1 MSLRS
6 LKRVVDRIAG
16 KVPLRTALIVP
27 FVLQIMGTVGLVG
40 YFSFRNGQ
48 QAVSDLAS
56 QLRHELTSRIE
67 ERLKTYTEAPHTINR
82 LNAIAFAQGNM
93 DVDNAK
99 GEYQFWQQ
107 VQIFPAVSYIYCGS
121 QSGASLGVGKFAADR
136 PIQLRFS
143 NASTDYKHYTYNLDT
158 RGSRTQL
165 AQKGTKKFDPRTR
178 PWYKM
183 ALTAGQPTWSEIY
196 LAFSTLLPTLT
207 ASTPVYNTTDNS
219 LIGVCATDLFL
230 PQEMSQFL
238 KSLKIGKTGSAF
250 ILERSGLLV
259 STSTKESMTF
269 DSGENTKRLK
279 ATESGNAT
287 VRATAQYLRDRFGDF
302 QTIHKSQQLDFSIDG
317 KRQFVQVLPFKD
329 KWGLDWLIVI
339 VVPEADFMDQI
350 HANSRTTIL
359 LCIAASFVGVA
370 ICILTAR
377 WISQPILG
385 LSKSAKALARGEW
398 EQTVEIN
405 RSGDLGELAE
415 SFNSMAHQ
423 LGASFTEMKAL
434 NEALSQSESRLK
446 QFLDAVPVGV
456 TVHDA
461 TGQIY
466 YANQTA
472 QQLLGIEVL
481 PEAKVEQLAHVYQ
494 VYRAG
499 TEQLYPTEGLP
510 LVRSLQGE
518 QVKADDLELHQP
530 DKIIPLE
537 IFSTPIFDE
546 TGQVVYAIAAFND
559 ISERK
564 QGEKLLADYN
574 QTLEK
579 QVAERT
585 FALEREIIERKRAE
599 EMAQAAN
606 QAKSTFLANMSH
618 ELRTPLNAILG
629 FSQLIS
635 RSRNLPSEHQE
646 NLGIVIRNGEHLLTL
661 INQVLDLSKIEAG
674 RITLNE
680 MSFNLYRL
688 LNDLEDMFQLKA
700 DDKGL
705 QLQFDRTPDVPEY
718 ISTDEVKLRQVLI
731 NLLSNAIKFTFQG
744 GVFLKVKTLTG
755 ASPVPEMNSGTQRD
769 QKSGRYL
776 SRRWNSE
783 FTSELGSAEEET
795 SQPRAP
801 TVKREETSTNPQ
813 LPITNY
819 QSPITHYQLQFEV
832 EDTGSG
838 IAPDELDT
846 LFEAFVQTQT
856 GQQSSEGTGLGLSIV
871 HSFVQ
876 LMGGEIS
883 VSSQVGKGTVFKFD
897 IKVSVVEAADIKR
910 QQPTRQVVALEPNQ
924 PSYRILVVD
933 DRWYNRQLLIKL
945 LSPLGFDVQDA
956 GNGQEALA
964 IWDRWEPHLIF
975 MDMRMP
981 VMDGYEATK
990 RIKANIKGQATAVLA
1005 LTASTLEEERAIVL
1019 SAGCDDYIR
1028 KPFKEADIFEA
1039 IRNHIGVR
1047 YIYEQPTTAPTS
1059 TETDSDALTP
1069 AALAALPSDLVT
1081 NLHQSISELDVEL
1094 MQSYI
1099 AQIGKLNAPLANALA
1114 ALAKKFQ
1121 YEQLLKLTQ
1130 PSAEEK

>member
-1 MSLRS
+1 MSLRP
-6 LKRVVDRIAG
+6 LKRVVAQVAG

-48 QAVSDLAS
+48 QAVSNLAS

-67 ERLKTYTEAPHTINR
+67 ERLKTYTEAPHAINR
-82 LNAIAFAQGNM
+82 LNAIALAQGDI
-93 DVDNAK
+93 DVDEAK
-99 GEYQFWQQ
+99 GESTFWQQ
-107 VQIFPAVSYIYCGS
+107 IQIFPAVSYIYCGS
-121 QSGASLGVGKFAADR
+121 QSDAFLGVGKFAGDR
-136 PIQLRFS
+136 PVQLRFS
-143 NASTDYKHYTYNLDT
+143 NASTGYKHYIYDLDG

-165 AQKGTKKFDPRTR
+165 TQKDTKKYKPHTR
-178 PWYKM
+178 PWYKV
-183 ALTAGQPTWSEIY
+183 AVATGQPAWSEIY
-196 LAFSTLLPTLT
+196 LDFTTLLPTVT
-207 ASTPVYNTTDNS
+207 ASMPVYSMIDNS
-219 LIGVCATDLFL
+219 LIGVCATDFFL

-250 ILERSGLLV
+250 IMERSGFLV
-259 STSTKESMTF
+259 STSTEEPMTVG
-269 DSGENTKRLK
+269 SGENAKRLL
-279 ATESGNAT
+279 ATESDNAA

-302 QTIHKSQQLDFSIDG
+302 NQLQNSQQLDFSRDG
-317 KRQFVQVLPFKD
+317 KQQFVQILPFKD
-329 KWGLDWLIVI
+329 DWGLDWLIVI
-339 VVPEADFMDQI
+339 VVPEADFMEQI
-350 HANSRTTIL
+350 HANTRITIL
-359 LCIAASFVGVA
+359 LCIAALIVGII

-377 WISQPILG
+377 WIVRPILM
-385 LSKSAKALARGEW
+385 LSQSAKALARGEW
-398 EQTVEIN
+398 EQTVEIQ
-405 RSGDLGELAE
+405 RSGDLGELAK

-423 LGASFTEMKAL
+423 LRASFTEMKSL
-434 NEALSQSESRLK
+434 NEALLQSESRLK

-466 YANQTA
+466 YANRTA

-481 PEAKVEQLAHVYQ
+481 PEARAEQLAQAYH

-499 TEQLYPTEGLP
+499 TEQLYPTEQLP

-537 IFSTPIFDE
+537 IFTTPIFDE
-546 TGQVVYAIAAFND
+546 TGKVVYAIAAFYD
-559 ISERK
+559 ITERK
-564 QGEKLLADYN
+564 QAEKLLADYN

-585 FALEREIIERKRAE
+585 FELEREIVERKRAE
-599 EMAQAAN
+599 EAAQAAN
-606 QAKSTFLANMSH
+606 RAKSTFLANMSH

-629 FSQLIS
+629 FSQLMS

-680 MSFNLYRL
+680 TSFNLYRL
-688 LNDLEDMFQLKA
+688 LNDLDDMFQLKA
-700 DDKGL
+700 DDKKL
-705 QLQFDRTPDVPEY
+705 QLQFDRTLDVPEY
-718 ISTDEVKLRQVLI
+718 VSTDEVKLRQVLI
-731 NLLSNAIKFTFQG
+731 NLLSNAIKFTHEG
-744 GVFLKVKTLTG
+744 RVSVRVVRKLKVEGSEQLKVEGLKVEGSNQPANLQLT
-755 ASPVPEMNSGTQRD
+755 N
-769 QKSGRYL
+769 L
-776 SRRWNSE
+776 
-783 FTSELGSAEEET
+783 
-795 SQPRAP
+795 QPANR
-801 TVKREETSTNPQ
+801 Q
-813 LPITNY
+813 LAT
-819 QSPITHYQLQFEV
+819 LQFEV

-838 IAPDELDT
+838 IAPDELDS

-856 GQQSSEGTGLGLSIV
+856 GQQSSEGTGLGLTIV
-871 HSFVQ
+871 RSFVQ

-883 VSSQVGKGTVFKFD
+883 VSSQMGKGTVFKFD

-910 QQPTRQVVALEPNQ
+910 QQPSRHVVALEPNQ

-933 DRWYNRQLLIKL
+933 DRWYNRQLLTKL
-945 LSPLGFDVQDA
+945 LTPLGFEVQEA
-956 GNGQEALA
+956 SNGQEAIA

-981 VMDGYEATK
+981 VTDGYEATK
-990 RIKANIKGQATAVLA
+990 RIKATIKGQATAVLA

-1039 IRNHIGVR
+1039 IHSHIGVR

-1059 TETDSDALTP
+1059 IGADSDAITP
-1069 AALAALPSDLVT
+1069 TALAALPSDLVT
-1081 NLHQSISELDVEL
+1081 NLHQAIAELDVEL

-1114 ALAKKFQ
+1114 ALANKFQ

-1130 PSAEEK
+1130 PSTNEK

>member
-1 MSLRS
+1 
-6 LKRVVDRIAG
+6 
-16 KVPLRTALIVP
+16 
-27 FVLQIMGTVGLVG
+27 MGTVGLVG

-67 ERLKTYTEAPHTINR
+67 ERLKTYTEAPHAINR
-82 LNAIAFAQGNM
+82 LNTIALAQGNIN
-93 DVDNAK
+93 VDEAK
-99 GEYQFWQQ
+99 GESTFWQQ
-107 VQIFPAVSYIYCGS
+107 IQIFPAVSYIYCGS
-121 QSGASLGVGKFAADR
+121 ESGASSGAGKFAANR
-136 PIQLRFS
+136 PIQVRFS
-143 NASTDYKHYTYNLDT
+143 NASTDYRHHTYNLDT

-165 AQKGTKKFDPRTR
+165 AQKDTKKFDPRTR
-178 PWYKM
+178 PWYK
-183 ALTAGQPTWSEIY
+183 AAVAAGQPTWSEIY
-196 LAFSTLLPTLT
+196 LAFSTVLPTLT
-207 ASTPVYNTTDNS
+207 ASTPVYNTIDNS

-259 STSTKESMTF
+259 STSTKESMTI

-287 VRATAQYLRDRFGDF
+287 VRATAQYLRKRFGDF
-302 QTIHKSQQLDFSIDG
+302 QTIQKSQQLDFSIDG

-339 VVPEADFMDQI
+339 VVPEADFMEQI
-350 HANSRTTIL
+350 HSNTHITIL
-359 LCIAASFVGVA
+359 LCIAALIVGII

-377 WISQPILG
+377 WIVRPILM
-385 LSKSAKALARGEW
+385 LSQSAKALARGEW

-405 RSGDLGELAE
+405 RSGDLGELAK
-415 SFNSMAHQ
+415 SFKGMAHQ
-423 LGASFTEMKAL
+423 LRASFTEMKAL
-434 NEALSQSESRLK
+434 NEALLESESRLK

-456 TVHDA
+456 TVHDR

-481 PEAKVEQLAHVYQ
+481 PEAITGQLAQVYQ
-494 VYRAG
+494 VYRTG
-499 TEQLYPTEGLP
+499 TGQLYPTEQLP

-518 QVKADDLELHQP
+518 QAKADDLELHQP

-537 IFSTPIFDE
+537 IFTTPIFDA
-546 TGQVVYAIAAFND
+546 TQKVMYAIAAFND
-559 ISERK
+559 ITERK
-564 QGEKLLADYN
+564 QAEKLLADYN

-585 FALEREIIERKRAE
+585 FELEREIVERKRAE
-599 EMAQAAN
+599 QAAQAAN
-606 QAKSTFLANMSH
+606 RAKSTFLANMSH

-646 NLGIVIRNGEHLLTL
+646 DLGIVIRNGEHLLTL

-674 RITLNE
+674 RITLNKT
-680 MSFNLYRL
+680 SFNLYRL
-688 LNDLEDMFQLKA
+688 LNDLDDMFQLKA

-705 QLQFDRTPDVPEY
+705 QLQFDWTRDVPEY
-718 ISTDEVKLRQVLI
+718 VGTDEVKLRQVLI
-731 NLLSNAIKFTFQG
+731 NLLSNAIKFTQEG
-744 GVFLKVKTLTG
+744 RVSVRVDRKLKVEG
-755 ASPVPEMNSGTQRD
+755 SNQSANFQASN
-769 QKSGRYL
+769 L
-776 SRRWNSE
+776 
-783 FTSELGSAEEET
+783 
-795 SQPRAP
+795 
-801 TVKREETSTNPQ
+801 Q
-813 LPITNY
+813 LAT
-819 QSPITHYQLQFEV
+819 LQFEV

-838 IAPDELDT
+838 IAANELDN
-846 LFEAFVQTQT
+846 LFEAFVQTQI
-856 GQQSSEGTGLGLSIV
+856 GQQSSEGTGLGLTIAR
-871 HSFVQ
+871 SFVQ

-897 IKVSVVEAADIKR
+897 IQVSVVEAANIKR
-910 QQPTRQVVALEPNQ
+910 QQPTRQVIALEPNQ

-933 DRWYNRQLLIKL
+933 DRWYNRHLLIKL
-945 LSPLGFDVQDA
+945 LSPIGFEVQEA
-956 GNGQEALA
+956 SNGQEAIA
-964 IWDRWEPHLIF
+964 IWDRWEPQLLF

-981 VMDGYEATK
+981 IMDGYEATK
-990 RIKANIKGQATAVLA
+990 RIKATIKGQATAVLA

-1039 IRNHIGVR
+1039 IHNHIGVR
-1047 YIYEQPTTAPTS
+1047 YIYEQPATASTS
-1059 TETDSDALTP
+1059 TDTEPDALTP
-1069 AALAALPSDLVT
+1069 AALAALPSNLVT
-1081 NLHQSISELDVEL
+1081 NLHQAILELDVEL

-1114 ALAKKFQ
+1114 ALANKFQ

-1130 PSAEEK
+1130 PSADEKSV